1 MNQMICQSC
10 GMPMEQENQFGTNK
24 ENKLVQEYCIHCYK
38 DGAFTNPDITL
49 AEMIDICVPFMVQD
63 GMEESAAR
71 TMMQQFL
78 PNLKRWSATNGDAA
92 ACLQPNRI
100 VELDAMKLAGI
111 AARTTNANEMS
122 GNGKL
127 GPLWGRFWSE
137 QIAARIPNAKEPGT
151 SYGCYCDYENGAM
164 GEYTMLIGASIDL
177 HAEAP
182 AGMEVVEVP
191 AAKYAVFTTERGPLV
206 EVVTRAWQSIW
217 KWSLSSGEER
227 TFTGDFERYDERSA
241 NPQDAQVDIYIAIK

>member
-1 MNQMICQSC
+1 MNQVICQSC

-38 DGAFTNPDITL
+38 DGTFTNPDITL
-49 AEMIDICVPFMVQD
+49 EEMIDICVPFLVQN

-78 PNLKRWSATNGDAA
+78 PNLKRWSAANGDAA
-92 ACLQPNRI
+92 ASLQPNRI
-100 VELDAMKLAGI
+100 VELGAMKLAGI
-111 AARTTNANEMS
+111 ATRTTNANEMS

-127 GPLWGRFWSE
+127 GPLWDQFWSE
-137 QIAARIPNAKEPGT
+137 QIATPIPNAKEPGT
-151 SYGCYCDYENGAM
+151 IYGCYSDYENGAM

-177 HAEAP
+177 SADAP
-182 AGMEVVEVP
+182 AGLEVVEVP
-191 AAKYAVFTTERGPLV
+191 AAKYAVFTTERGPV
-206 EVVTRAWQSIW
+206 AEVVARAWQSIW

-227 TFTGDFERYDERSA
+227 TFTGDFERYDERST